1 MTPDLRLPPGAAVDA
16 EHVWTQ
22 TFAAARAP
30 TPRPAL
36 FLDRDGVIVEEVAYL
51 SRPEDVRMV
60 PGAAETIA
68 LANRLNVAVVVVTN
82 QSGIG
87 RGLYGWAEFAAV
99 QARILAE
106 LAAVGAAVDAVFA
119 CPHHDDG
126 FPPYDRADHEA
137 RKPNPGMLLRAA
149 RMLPLDLGRSWIVGD
164 RVGDIAAG
172 RNAGIAGGLHV
183 ATGYGTDDGQREGAL
198 ALTSP
203 AFKALAAPSIADVPR
218 HIPLFVEGRCSN

>member
-1 MTPDLRLPPGAAVDA
+1 MTADLRLPPNAAIDA
-16 EHVWTQ
+16 EHVWIQ
-22 TFAAARAP
+22 ALRAAPVPR
-30 TPRPAL
+30 PRPAL

-51 SRPEDVRMV
+51 SRPDDVRMV

-68 LANRLNVAVVVVTN
+68 MANARDVAVVIVTN

-87 RGLYGWAEFAAV
+87 RALYGWNEFADV

-106 LAAVGAAVDAVFA
+106 LSRAGAAVDAVFA
-119 CPHHDDG
+119 CPHHEDG

-149 RMLPLDLGRSWIVGD
+149 RMLSLDLARSWIVGD
-164 RVGDIAAG
+164 RAGDIAAG

-183 ATGYGTDDGQREGAL
+183 ATGYGVEPIQREGAL
-198 ALTSP
+198 ALAGP
-203 AFKALAAPSIADVPR
+203 AFKILAAPSIADAPR
-218 HIPLFVEGRCSN
+218 HIPLFL

>member
-1 MTPDLRLPPGAAVDA
+1 MTADLRLPPNAAIDA
-16 EHVWTQ
+16 EHIWQ
-22 TFAAARAP
+22 QALRAAPVSA
-30 TPRPAL
+30 PRPAL

-60 PGAAETIA
+60 PGAAQTIA
-68 LANRLNVAVVVVTN
+68 AANALDIAVVVVTN

-87 RGLYGWAEFAAV
+87 RALYGWNEFAEV

-106 LAAVGAAVDAVFA
+106 LAEFGAAVDAVFA
-119 CPHHDDG
+119 CPHHDEG
-126 FPPYDRADHEA
+126 FPPYDRPDHEA

-149 RMLPLDLGRSWIVGD
+149 KMLSLDLARSWIVGD
-164 RVGDIAAG
+164 RMGDIAAG

-198 ALTSP
+198 ALAGP
-203 AFKALAAPSIADVPR
+203 EFKALAAPSIADVPR
-218 HIPLFVEGRCSN
+218 HVPLFLK